1 MKNFKILF
9 NNIRGVK
16 SKKVSL
22 EKIVNEE
29 RPAVVGIAETHL
41 CEGEN
46 FEVEGYISKR
56 SDRKMQG
63 GGGVMVMY
71 HEQIQ
76 NMVTVVHETDDQN
89 GFESIWI
96 KLNNDRI
103 VVKVGVIYMPQ
114 ESETTIKK
122 LESIYKQ
129 IENEVK
135 RSIENKESIILMGD
149 FNCKIGIDSNGNDG
163 EVTKGGKILLKMVK
177 KYEMCVLNKE
187 ELCSGKWTRILGT
200 EKSAID
206 FVIMREEDKKYVQYM
221 TIDEKK
227 EKTPL
232 WITNDAE
239 RRKIYS
245 DHCTITSEINW
256 RIKLQEE
263 KPPTYMGKKGLE
275 MFEKDLED
283 SKISEIIRKDE
294 IGNTYEEWSMKVLE
308 IAERNK
314 RSKKKNTKW
323 KSCRLLQKAKKGV
336 IGKLRKEKSM
346 KRKKLLEQRK
356 LLLDEYMLDEMKM
369 KKKNSVDRI
378 IEDIKKD
385 GGVDSETFWKVRA
398 RILGKK
404 EEHRYAIRDV
414 DGSLKEN
421 PDEIKRV
428 YQQFYDDLLNGRLK
442 NITDNPEREEHV
454 RIMIEAME
462 MLNSIT
468 PKPALELEDVEKM
481 RKALKNNKAGDKRGW
496 KNEYLKSESTEMG
509 KSLHKI
515 FSAVTE
521 MQNPPKEWEEV
532 KIKSVAKKAPH
543 TEMKNKRGLFL
554 TSVVGKAFE
563 RIIKERND
571 ESIWEGMSEMQT
583 GGKKKRGP
591 IKEDL

>member
-1 MKNFKILF
+1 M
-9 NNIRGVK
+9 
-16 SKKVSL
+16 
-22 EKIVNEE
+22 
-29 RPAVVGIAETHL
+29 
-41 CEGEN
+41 
-46 FEVEGYISKR
+46 
-56 SDRKMQG
+56 
-63 GGGVMVMY
+63 
-71 HEQIQ
+71 
-76 NMVTVVHETDDQN
+76 
-89 GFESIWI
+89 
-96 KLNNDRI
+96 
-103 VVKVGVIYMPQ
+103 
-114 ESETTIKK
+114 
-122 LESIYKQ
+122 
-129 IENEVK
+129 
-135 RSIENKESIILMGD
+135 
-149 FNCKIGIDSNGNDG
+149 
-163 EVTKGGKILLKMVK
+163 
-177 KYEMCVLNKE
+177 
-187 ELCSGKWTRILGT
+187 
-200 EKSAID
+200 
-206 FVIMREEDKKYVQYM
+206 
-221 TIDEKK
+221 
-227 EKTPL
+227 
-232 WITNDAE
+232 
-239 RRKIYS
+239 
-245 DHCTITSEINW
+245 
-256 RIKLQEE
+256 
-263 KPPTYMGKKGLE
+263 
-275 MFEKDLED
+275 
-283 SKISEIIRKDE
+283 
-294 IGNTYEEWSMKVLE
+294 
-308 IAERNK
+308 
-314 RSKKKNTKW
+314 
-323 KSCRLLQKAKKGV
+323 
-336 IGKLRKEKSM
+336 
-346 KRKKLLEQRK
+346 
-356 LLLDEYMLDEMKM
+356 
-369 KKKNSVDRI
+369 
-378 IEDIKKD
+378 
-385 GGVDSETFWKVRA
+385 RA